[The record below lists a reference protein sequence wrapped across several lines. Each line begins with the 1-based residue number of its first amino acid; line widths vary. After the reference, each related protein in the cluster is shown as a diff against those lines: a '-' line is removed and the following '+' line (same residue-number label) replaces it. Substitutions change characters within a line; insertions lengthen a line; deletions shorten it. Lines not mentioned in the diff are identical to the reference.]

1 MAKAKT
7 KTVKML
13 YVGKDSGELKRN
25 TVIDVELLEQGDD
38 FVVPAS
44 LVGRVKETGEQPKS
58 DDSKKELAA
67 ANKKIAELEKANAD
81 LTAKFAELEK
91 K

>member
-25 TVIDVELLEQGDD
+25 TVIDVELVEHGDD
-38 FVVPAS
+38 FVIPAS
-44 LVGRVKETGEQPKS
+44 LVGRVKEAGEQPKS

-67 ANKKIAELEKANAD
+67 SNKKIAELE
-81 LTAKFAELEK
+81 AKIAELEK